1 MGSVDD
7 HLGHFL
13 SWHTG
18 DSQTTEVVVAP
29 LVAALIHHTIVLT
42 IHALGSLALALLA
55 EEHDRVLRAL
65 SKVDLNAVERVGHG
79 WFP

>member
-13 SWHTG
+13 SWHTR
-18 DSQTTEVVVAP
+18 DSQTTELIPTP
-29 LVAALIHHTIVLT
+29 LVAALVHHTIVLT
-42 IHALGSLALALLA
+42 IHAFGGLALALLA

-65 SKVDLNAVERVGHG
+65 SKVCLLYTSDAADE
-79 WFP
+79 